1 MGGGGGNGAVS
12 GSSMPHPPPPH
23 IPAPKPKKP
32 HIKKPLNA
40 FMLFMK
46 EQRAQVVSE
55 CTLRESAA
63 INQIL
68 GRKWHELE
76 RTEQAKY
83 YEMARQERLKHLQL
97 YPGWSARDNYGLK
110 KKRRRKREKVI
121 GENGE
126 LPRKCRARY
135 GLHQIN
141 MWCKPCRLVTR
152 DILLFF
158 IVDVSMV
165 TMLLDVRQH
174 FS

>member
-1 MGGGGGNGAVS
+1 
-12 GSSMPHPPPPH
+12 
-23 IPAPKPKKP
+23 
-32 HIKKPLNA
+32 
-40 FMLFMK
+40 
-46 EQRAQVVSE
+46 VVSE

-76 RTEQAKY
+76 RGEQAKY
-83 YEMARQERLKHLQL
+83 YEMARQERLKHMQL

-135 GLHQIN
+135 GLTQTN
-141 MWCKPCRLVTR
+141 LWCKPCRYGVEVITHA
-152 DILLFF
+152 LFE
-158 IVDVSMV
+158 I
-165 TMLLDVRQH
+165 
-174 FS
+174 